1 MVQRGK
7 KGTDQPCVL
16 LIATLDTKGEEA
28 LYMKEVLRSEGCE
41 VVLMDP
47 GILQQPKIEADITRE
62 EVAEAGG
69 EILARLLAS
78 EDKGLCIRTM
88 MEGAAFWAE
97 RLYRERRIQGALAI
111 GGAQGTDIGTAA
123 MRALPF
129 GIPKFMVS
137 TVASGQTPFGPFVGT
152 KDIILMH
159 SVADLQ
165 GLNRLTC
172 TVLRNAGVAV
182 SSMVLDRWKR
192 GVGRG
197 VEPEDVIFTGGRK
210 DKGAVA
216 LSMLG
221 TTTQGALRAKEKLEQ
236 EGFEVVAFHQNGTG
250 GIAMEDLIREG
261 LFRGVMDLNLHEIGD
276 RVVGGLHGAI
286 REYRLESAGELGLPQ
301 VVAPGSINY
310 TVQGPLDTLSPEM
323 KRRKYI
329 VHNPN
334 LTLVRLS
341 REELEITGKLV
352 AEKLN
357 RAKGPVCL
365 FLPLR
370 GLSYP
375 DREGLPHWD
384 PEDNQF
390 LFDTI
395 KKYLSPQ
402 LPVREIDA
410 HINDPEFIDPV
421 VDQFLEMLD
430 IMISTK

>member
-1 MVQRGK
+1 MDRSAK
-7 KGTDQPCVL
+7 RGTDKACVL

-28 LYMKEVLRSEGCE
+28 LYVREILRSEGCE

-47 GILQQPKIEADITRE
+47 GILQHPRIQPDISRE
-62 EVAEAGG
+62 QVAEAGG
-69 EILARLLAS
+69 ESLFSLLES
-78 EDKGLCIRTM
+78 KDKGLCIRTM
-88 MEGAAFWAE
+88 MRGASVWAE
-97 RLYRERRIQGALAI
+97 RLFREGKIQGVISI

-129 GIPKFMVS
+129 GVPKFMVS

-159 SVADLQ
+159 SVADIQ

-172 TVLRNAGVAV
+172 TVLRNAAVAV
-182 SSMVLDRWKR
+182 SRMVLDRWEK
-192 GVGRG
+192 G
-197 VEPEDVIFTGGRK
+197 IGRK
-210 DKGAVA
+210 QGFEYVLPKREGTDKGAVA

-221 TTTQGALRAKEKLEQ
+221 TTTQGALLAKERLER

-250 GIAMEDLIREG
+250 GIAMEDLIRECM
-261 LFRGVMDLNLHEIGD
+261 FRGVLDLNLHEIGD
-276 RVVGGLHGAI
+276 RVAGGLHGAI
-286 REYRLESAGELGLPQ
+286 RDYRLESAGQLGIPQ

-310 TVQGPLDTLSPEM
+310 TVQGPLETLSPEM
-323 KRRKYI
+323 KKRKYI

-341 REELEITGKLV
+341 RKELEITGKLV

-365 FLPLR
+365 FLPLK

-395 KKYLSPQ
+395 KQHLNPQ
-402 LPVREIDA
+402 IPVRELDA
-410 HINDPEFIDPV
+410 HINDPEFIHPV
-421 VDQFLEMLD
+421 VDQFLQILD

>member
-1 MVQRGK
+1 
-7 KGTDQPCVL
+7 
-16 LIATLDTKGEEA
+16 
-28 LYMKEVLRSEGCE
+28 
-41 VVLMDP
+41 
-47 GILQQPKIEADITRE
+47 
-62 EVAEAGG
+62 
-69 EILARLLAS
+69 
-78 EDKGLCIRTM
+78 
-88 MEGAAFWAE
+88 
-97 RLYRERRIQGALAI
+97 
-111 GGAQGTDIGTAA
+111 
-123 MRALPF
+123 
-129 GIPKFMVS
+129 
-137 TVASGQTPFGPFVGT
+137 VGT

-172 TVLRNAGVAV
+172 TVLRNAAVAV
-182 SSMVLDRWKR
+182 SGMVLDRWKK
-192 GVGRG
+192 GIGRG
-197 VEPEDVIFTGGRK
+197 EGLEYVIPEGRRT

-221 TTTQGALRAKEKLEQ
+221 TTTEGALRAKEKLEQ

-261 LFRGVMDLNLHEIGD
+261 MFRGVMDLNLHEIGD

-286 REYRLESAGELGLPQ
+286 REYRLESAGALGIPQ

-329 VHNPN
+329 IHNPN

-384 PEDNQF
+384 PEENQF

-395 KKYLSPQ
+395 KKHLSPRI
-402 LPVREIDA
+402 PVREIDA

-430 IMISTK
+430 IMISAK